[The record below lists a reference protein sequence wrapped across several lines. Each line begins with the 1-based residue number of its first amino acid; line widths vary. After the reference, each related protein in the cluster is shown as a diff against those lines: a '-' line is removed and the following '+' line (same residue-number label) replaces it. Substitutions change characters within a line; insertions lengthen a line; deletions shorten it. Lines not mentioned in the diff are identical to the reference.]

1 MAIYKLRV
9 IFEENDD
16 VYRDI
21 EIKSGQTFE
30 DFHNA
35 IQDAYKFDKKHAA
48 SFFVSDDYWRKG
60 QEITLRKEDLKLEED
75 EIRKKVP
82 PKKLMAETKIAKHID
97 QPHQRFVY
105 VFDSVAQ
112 WSFLIELMKIDS
124 ENPKN
129 KYPVCVKS
137 IGKEPKQYKQ
147 NLIKEEVSGEDAL
160 LAALLGGGKKK
171 VKEKEDEDDVEESEI
186 YKTLNTEG
194 IEEDDLVS
202 LEGEEG
208 EEKSSDEEEGEDAFA
223 DEDGDS
229 DDFGFSDNIDEED
242 R

>member
-1 MAIYKLRV
+1 MAVYKFRV

-30 DFHNA
+30 ELHNA

-60 QEITLRKEDLKLEED
+60 QEITLRKEDLKLDEE
-75 EIRKKVP
+75 EIRKKVE
-82 PKKLMAETKIAKHID
+82 PKKLMADTKIAKHID

-105 VFDSVAQ
+105 IFDPSAQ
-112 WSFLIELMKIDS
+112 WSFLIELMKIDAD
-124 ENPKN
+124 NPKI

-137 IGKEPKQYKQ
+137 VGKEPKQYKQQ

-171 VKEKEDEDDVEESEI
+171 AKDEEEDVEDNEI
-186 YKTLNTEG
+186 YKSLNTEG
-194 IEEDDLVS
+194 IEEDDLES

-208 EEKSSDEEEGEDAFA
+208 EEGSESDEEGDELNEDGEEGEDY
-223 DEDGDS
+223 
-229 DDFGFSDNIDEED
+229 GFSDNQEED
-242 R
+242 Y